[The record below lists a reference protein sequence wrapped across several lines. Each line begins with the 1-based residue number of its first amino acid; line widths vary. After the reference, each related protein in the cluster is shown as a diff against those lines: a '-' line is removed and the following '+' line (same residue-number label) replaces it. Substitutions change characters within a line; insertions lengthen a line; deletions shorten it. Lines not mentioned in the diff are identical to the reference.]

1 MISWSLDSE
10 TAVEMA
16 LRWALLC
23 LICSPLVLA
32 SDYGL
37 PKFICSPMP
46 LDMEHGCQSAS
57 QQRHGP
63 GANNGANGHW
73 VGTLEE
79 AKETILHLRE
89 TVVHQ
94 KEMILDQRET
104 VRELTA
110 KLSRCEA
117 HSRRHIGEHHGV
129 HHEVNHSHGHHE
141 GGHQTHHEGGHQ
153 THHEGGHQTH
163 HEGGHQTH
171 HEGGHRAHHE
181 GGHHED
187 AHRLH
192 HEDAHRDLHKGIH
205 ARENEYH
212 HFGQR
217 EHHEHQLGHNTHDAF
232 RKGATAVNTMEDPP
246 KETTTGVHQ
255 MERMLESLKERLEHL
270 QHNRNSSL
278 FSASL
283 RDALQKKISMLEH
296 QIHAKSNSSDHHERG
311 GSTAAGLRQGHV
323 SHGSDAEKGHKVEK
337 RSEDFRVGFPLRTN
351 YMYAKV
357 KRTLHHEIFAFSICL
372 WLKSSSA
379 PGMGTPFSY
388 SVPGQA
394 NEVVLIEWGNNPME
408 LLINDKA
415 ATLPLSIN
423 DAKWHHICVT
433 WSTRDGIWETYQ
445 DGVRRGSGENLAPWH
460 PVKAGGV
467 FVLGQEQDTLGGRFD
482 ATQAFIGEISDFNMW
497 GHILTAGEVYKMATC
512 TSDIGGDL
520 INWAEASVELH
531 GGVVKLPFNA
541 CH

>member
-1 MISWSLDSE
+1 
-10 TAVEMA
+10 MA
-16 LRWALLC
+16 LHWVFLC
-23 LICSPLVLA
+23 LIFSPLMPA
-32 SDYGL
+32 TEYGL

-46 LDMEHGCQSAS
+46 LDMDNGCQSAS
-57 QQRHGP
+57 QQRHGA
-63 GANNGANGHW
+63 GAANSGGNGHW

-94 KEMILDQRET
+94 KETILDQRET

-110 KLSRCEA
+110 KLSRCES
-117 HSRRHIGEHHGV
+117 HSRRHVGEHHGG
-129 HHEVNHSHGHHE
+129 HHEENHSHGHGHHEGVHRGHHE
-141 GGHQTHHEGGHQ
+141 GGHRT
-153 THHEGGHQTH
+153 
-163 HEGGHQTH
+163 
-171 HEGGHRAHHE
+171 
-181 GGHHED
+181 HHED
-187 AHRLH
+187 AHRGH
-192 HEDAHRDLHKGIH
+192 HENAHQGHREDGHQGHHEESPRGHHEAGHRDPHEGIH

-217 EHHEHQLGHNTHDAF
+217 EHHELQVGHSNHDAF
-232 RKGATAVNTMEDPP
+232 RKGASAANTMEDPP
-246 KETTTGVHQ
+246 KETSGVHQ

-270 QHNRNSSL
+270 QHNRNSSV
-278 FSASL
+278 FSTSL
-283 RDALQKKISMLEH
+283 RDALQKKISILEH
-296 QIHAKSNSSDHHERG
+296 QIHEKSNTSEHHTTG
-311 GSTAAGLRQGHV
+311 VPTAAGLRHKHI
-323 SHGSDAEKGHKVEK
+323 SHGHSVEKAQSHISDPLCPPGNKVEK
-337 RSEDFRVGFPLRTN
+337 HSEDFRVGFPLRTN
-351 YMYAKV
+351 YMYVKV

-415 ATLPLSIN
+415 ATLPLAIN

-433 WSTRDGIWETYQ
+433 WSTRDGIWESYQ

-460 PVKAGGV
+460 PVKPGGV
-467 FVLGQEQDTLGGRFD
+467 FILGQEQDTLGGRFD

-497 GHILTAGEVYKMATC
+497 GHILTPGEVYKIATC
-512 TSDIGGDL
+512 TSYAGGDL
-520 INWAEASVELH
+520 INWAEASMELH

>member
-1 MISWSLDSE
+1 
-10 TAVEMA
+10 MA
-16 LRWALLC
+16 LHWALLC
-23 LICSPLVLA
+23 LIFSPLMPA
-32 SDYGL
+32 TEYGL

-46 LDMEHGCQSAS
+46 LDMDNGCQSA
-57 QQRHGP
+57 R
-63 GANNGANGHW
+63 
-73 VGTLEE
+73 TLEE

-94 KEMILDQRET
+94 KETILDQRET

-117 HSRRHIGEHHGV
+117 HSRRHVGEHHGG
-129 HHEVNHSHGHHE
+129 HHEENHSHGHGHHEGVHRGHHE
-141 GGHQTHHEGGHQ
+141 GGHRTHHED
-153 THHEGGHQTH
+153 
-163 HEGGHQTH
+163 
-171 HEGGHRAHHE
+171 GHR
-181 GGHHED
+181 GHHE
-187 AHRLH
+187 
-192 HEDAHRDLHKGIH
+192 
-205 ARENEYH
+205 N
-212 HFGQR
+212 
-217 EHHEHQLGHNTHDAF
+217 
-232 RKGATAVNTMEDPP
+232 
-246 KETTTGVHQ
+246 
-255 MERMLESLKERLEHL
+255 
-270 QHNRNSSL
+270 HNRNSSV
-278 FSASL
+278 FSTSL
-283 RDALQKKISMLEH
+283 RDALQKKISILEH
-296 QIHAKSNSSDHHERG
+296 QIHEKSNTSEHHMVG
-311 GSTAAGLRQGHV
+311 VPTAAGLRHKHV
-323 SHGSDAEKGHKVEK
+323 SHGHSSHISDPLCPPGNKVEK
-337 RSEDFRVGFPLRTN
+337 QSEDFRVGFPLRTN
-351 YMYAKV
+351 YMYVKV

-415 ATLPLSIN
+415 ATLPLAIN

-433 WSTRDGIWETYQ
+433 WSTRDGIWESYQ

-460 PVKAGGV
+460 PVKPGGV

-497 GHILTAGEVYKMATC
+497 GHILTPGEVYKMATC
-512 TSDIGGDL
+512 TSYAGGDI
-520 INWAEASVELH
+520 INWAEASMELH

>member
-1 MISWSLDSE
+1 M
-10 TAVEMA
+10 VMH
-16 LRWALLC
+16 WALLC
-23 LICSPLVLA
+23 LIFSPLAPA
-32 SDYGL
+32 SEYGL

-46 LDMEHGCQSAS
+46 LDMDNGCQSAS
-57 QQRHGP
+57 QQRHGT
-63 GANNGANGHW
+63 GANSGNNGHW

-117 HSRRHIGEHHGV
+117 HSP
-129 HHEVNHSHGHHE
+129 
-141 GGHQTHHEGGHQ
+141 
-153 THHEGGHQTH
+153 
-163 HEGGHQTH
+163 
-171 HEGGHRAHHE
+171 A
-181 GGHHED
+181 
-187 AHRLH
+187 A
-192 HEDAHRDLHKGIH
+192 A
-205 ARENEYH
+205 
-212 HFGQR
+212 
-217 EHHEHQLGHNTHDAF
+217 
-232 RKGATAVNTMEDPP
+232 NTMEDPP
-246 KETTTGVHQ
+246 KETSAGVYQ

-270 QHNRNSSL
+270 QVPRLVRQLAVREWTNLPPLHFSL
-278 FSASL
+278 LVAQSH
-283 RDALQKKISMLEH
+283 ISDPLCPP
-296 QIHAKSNSSDHHERG
+296 
-311 GSTAAGLRQGHV
+311 
-323 SHGSDAEKGHKVEK
+323 GHKVEK
-337 RSEDFRVGFPLRTN
+337 HSEDFRVGFPLRTN
-351 YMYAKV
+351 YMYVKV

-415 ATLPLSIN
+415 ATLPLAIN

-433 WSTRDGIWETYQ
+433 WSTRDGIWESYQ

-460 PVKAGGV
+460 PVKPGGV

-497 GHILTAGEVYKMATC
+497 GHILTPGEIYKMATC
-512 TSDIGGDL
+512 TSYAGGDL
-520 INWAEASVELH
+520 INWAEASMELH

>member
-1 MISWSLDSE
+1 
-10 TAVEMA
+10 MA
-16 LRWALLC
+16 LHWALLC
-23 LICSPLVLA
+23 LMFSPLVPA
-32 SDYGL
+32 SEYAL

-46 LDMEHGCQSAS
+46 LDMDNGCQSAT
-57 QQRHGP
+57 QQRHGA
-63 GANNGANGHW
+63 GTNSGGTGHW

-110 KLSRCEA
+110 KLSRCEV
-117 HSRRHIGEHHGV
+117 HSRRHGGEHHGS
-129 HHEVNHSHGHHE
+129 HHEENRSHGHGHHE
-141 GGHQTHHEGGHQ
+141 GGLRNLHES
-153 THHEGGHQTH
+153 
-163 HEGGHQTH
+163 
-171 HEGGHRAHHE
+171 GHRAHHE
-181 GGHHED
+181 DSHRAHHENEHPTHHEEEHRGHHE
-187 AHRLH
+187 AG
-192 HEDAHRDLHKGIH
+192 HRDPHESIH

-217 EHHEHQLGHNTHDAF
+217 EHHELQVGHNTHDAF
-232 RKGATAVNTMEDPP
+232 RKGAAAANTMEDPP
-246 KETTTGVHQ
+246 KETSTGMHQ

-270 QHNRNSSL
+270 QHNRNSSV
-278 FSASL
+278 FSTSL
-283 RDALQKKISMLEH
+283 RDAIQKKISILEH
-296 QIHAKSNSSDHHERG
+296 QIHEKLNTTQHHTHG
-311 GSTAAGLRQGHV
+311 APIAAGLRHKHV
-323 SHGSDAEKGHKVEK
+323 SHGHSVEKAHSHISDPLCPPGHKVEK
-337 RSEDFRVGFPLRTN
+337 HSEDFRVGFPLRTN
-351 YMYAKV
+351 YMYVKAKP
-357 KRTLHHEIFAFSICL
+357 TLHHEIFAFTVCL

-415 ATLPLSIN
+415 ATLPLTIN

-433 WSTRDGIWETYQ
+433 WSTRDGIWESYQ

-460 PVKAGGV
+460 PVKPGGV

-497 GHILTAGEVYKMATC
+497 GRILTPGEIYKMATC
-512 TSDIGGDL
+512 ASDIGGDL
-520 INWAEASVELH
+520 INWAEASMELH